1 MNLRNISLAIAA
13 AAAFAAAGQKLATE
27 VVVDR
32 SVDAELPKAS
42 MLPGIVPAGPDK
54 GRTPVLPRTSEYS
67 LWADFDPS
75 VAHSGGTDYT
85 GLAAPDTLPGYV
97 SAGYLPAYNLG
108 IQAGY
113 RLRFGN
119 TAARAA
125 VMFDG
130 LNYHSDD
137 NTVRRNTLGIM
148 LGLSH
153 RFKNNTVFGA
163 NIAVNHS
170 DLRNPAYSRVATD
183 KQAITTLL
191 ASAQVARRSAD
202 ISYEGNFAFRHT
214 GLDKPVK
221 AVYAYRDDLSNQ
233 WSYDDFGTLT
243 GSNPF
248 HVGAYEF
255 DPPEENLLHFD
266 GRASY
271 AVGHDAAFSFDVDA
285 DMLHSKGFHVA
296 SQGFERENKTSFIV
310 GAVPAFDFD
319 YNGIALH
326 LGLRVDWSINTPGA
340 SVHVAPE
347 VSARWRFFDKGSL
360 YASATGGQ
368 RFYTLYDL
376 MQYSVFA
383 PGFQAFSP
391 TVTPIDFEAGVRLG
405 SIGGFSADA
414 HFGYQSTRHAVMP
427 AVDKIMCFRQ
437 NDIKGF
443 CFGLRL
449 DYVPSSVV
457 ELSVDANAYERDAD
471 RGWASNM
478 DRAKFTLDSRVTLKP
493 SERLALSLS
502 HEFRYGRRYYD
513 YTYSR
518 KAVDMGNISDLDF
531 DASFRL
537 SDRFSL
543 FGRVN
548 NMLCRRVLV
557 LPYLYTPGLTGL
569 VGVNLRF

>member
-75 VAHSGGTDYT
+75 VAHSGGVDYT
-85 GLAAPDTLPGYV
+85 GLAAPDTLPGYL

-130 LNYHSDD
+130 LNYHSDSH
-137 NTVRRNTLGIM
+137 TVRRNTLGIM

-163 NIAVNHS
+163 QIAVNHS
-170 DLRNPAYSRVATD
+170 DLRNPAYSRIESD

-202 ISYEGNFAFRHT
+202 ISYKGNFTFRHT
-214 GLDKPVK
+214 GLDKKVN
-221 AVYAYRDDLSNQ
+221 AVYAYRDDISNQ

-255 DPPEENLLHFD
+255 DPAEENLLHFD

-285 DMLHSKGFHVA
+285 DMLHSKGLHAVN
-296 SQGFERENKTSFIV
+296 QGFEHEDKTSFIV
-310 GAVPAFDFD
+310 GAAPAFDFD

-347 VSARWRFFDKGSL
+347 VSARWRFFGKGSL

-376 MQYSVFA
+376 MQYSIFA
-383 PGFQAFSP
+383 PGFQVFSP
-391 TVTPIDFEAGVRLG
+391 TVTPIDFVVGVRLG
-405 SIGGFSADA
+405 SFGGFTADA
-414 HFGYQSTRHAVMP
+414 HLGYQSTRHAVMP
-427 AVDKIMCFRQ
+427 AMDKLFYFRTG
-437 NDIKGF
+437 DMKGF
-443 CFGLRL
+443 CMGLRL
-449 DYVPSSVV
+449 DYQPSAVIA
-457 ELSVDANAYERDAD
+457 LSVDANVYERDND
-471 RGWASNM
+471 RGRASNM
-478 DRAKFTLDSRVTLKP
+478 DRAQFTLDSRVTLKP
-493 SERLALSLS
+493 MKHLDISVN

-513 YTYSR
+513 YTYGCR
-518 KAVDMGNISDLDF
+518 AYNMGNISDLGI
-531 DASFRL
+531 DASY
-537 SDRFSL
+537 RFSDNFSVFCQARNL
-543 FGRVN
+543 LG
-548 NMLCRRVLV
+548 RRVLI
-557 LPYLYTPGLTGL
+557 LPRLYTPSITGL
-569 VGVNLRF
+569 AGVNLRF